1 MEDKVQKPSQSEF
14 VVIHARR
21 PRKQMKPMDPEKA
34 AVVLSLAEKLKPL
47 MLNDFK
53 RRRETSDN
61 ED

>member
-1 MEDKVQKPSQSEF
+1 MEGKGKKPSQSQF
-14 VVIHARR
+14 VVINARR

>member
-1 MEDKVQKPSQSEF
+1 MEGKGKKPSQSEF

-21 PRKQMKPMDPEKA
+21 PREQMKPMDPEKA

-61 ED
+61 EN